1 MRKKLFIFLL
11 FMIVMPTLVFADM
24 GAPMI
29 KPYEAI
35 VHNVE
40 GADYYEYFYENENN
54 RGYRKVGVLEYNTLI
69 KVTYEDIINGEMYA
83 SFDING
89 KSGYILIEDIVPKYE
104 EVVVDEKNESDF
116 FYSLKEKLEVLVLK
130 SDGIRMR
137 KGPAKVY
144 SVVGEV
150 IPRGTKLEYQYCAGD
165 ECLWRYVEY
174 NGVKGWIESLNAVV
188 GNYTKES
195 MLIPKEI
202 DLIYDEEV
210 VAKIPGNTFIN
221 EFYNVDDWSQ
231 KYYVTYNGKSGYI
244 NKYDVSVLHK
254 NRTIKSKKVKKM
266 YEFASVDSKILVDT
280 IPENL
285 EFQFIYSLGR
295 RWDEWIYTTYDGKSG
310 WIPFDEDEYFY
321 NNIQNDESN
330 DLENNNQEN
339 QNTENNILKEES
351 DKTNDEIIQV
361 NNSYTPKE
369 IIFLSII
376 SAIVISLTAIVT
388 IVLINKRMKH

>member
-35 VHNVE
+35 VHNVD

-69 KVTYEDIINGEMYA
+69 KVTYEDNINGEMYA
-83 SFDING
+83 SFDTNG

-104 EVVVDEKNESDF
+104 EVVVDEKNESDL
-116 FYSLKEKLEVLVLK
+116 FYSLKEKSEVLVLK
-130 SDGIRMR
+130 SDGIRMH

-144 SVVGEV
+144 SVVGDV
-150 IPRGTKLEYQYCAGD
+150 IPKGVKLEYQYCAGD

-202 DLIYDEEV
+202 ELIYDEEV
-210 VAKIPGNTFIN
+210 VTKIPGNTFIE
-221 EFYNVDDWSQ
+221 EFYNVDPWSW
-231 KYYVTYNGKSGYI
+231 KYYITYNGKSGYV
-244 NKYDVSVLHK
+244 NKQDVSILYD
-254 NRTIKSKKVKKM
+254 NRTIKSKNVKKM
-266 YEFASVDSKILVDT
+266 YEFANVDSNVLVDN

-285 EFQFIYSLGR
+285 EFEFVYSLGR
-295 RWDEWIYTTYDGKSG
+295 HWYEWIYTTYDGKTG
-310 WIPFDEDEYFY
+310 WIPFEEEETF
-321 NNIQNDESN
+321 
-330 DLENNNQEN
+330 LNNNQNNESNVEFEN
-339 QNTENNILKEES
+339 DKEEEQKPDNNLEDDS
-351 DKTNDEIIQV
+351 NNDDNVVIEV
-361 NNSYTPKE
+361 DNSLTSKQ
-369 IIFLSII
+369 IVLLSIGV
-376 SAIVISLTAIVT
+376 AIIISLTAIVT
-388 IVLINKRMKH
+388 IVLINKRMKK